1 MVKSMFQFEKIQKLP
16 SYRLLADAVTQ
27 QVLDGQLKVG
37 DALPTEAQLC
47 ETFGVNRSTVREA
60 IRVLEQSNLL
70 RRESAKRRV
79 ICHPSHGDIDAQF
92 ERICTLQEIP
102 FEELM
107 EAVLM
112 IEPSVVRLAAVR
124 ASERQLDE
132 LTHHLGLIELALA
145 GAQPLA
151 DLNTEFGNI
160 VARMSGNRALMLA
173 RAPLGGV
180 FYQRFQELVFERVK
194 VAGKRMVE
202 ARRSLLDALRRG
214 DPDDAEKWMRK
225 QIDDFERGYGLARR
239 KVAADDRGQ
248 AFARR

>member
-1 MVKSMFQFEKIQKLP
+1 M
-16 SYRLLADAVTQ
+16 LADAVTQ
-27 QVLDGQLKVG
+27 QVLDGRLKVG
-37 DALPTEAQLC
+37 DALPTEAHVGQ
-47 ETFGVNRSTVREA
+47 TFGVNRSTVREA

-79 ICHPSHGDIDAQF
+79 ISHPSHGDIDAQF
-92 ERICTLQEIP
+92 ERICMLQEIS
-102 FEELM
+102 FEELF
-107 EAVLM
+107 EAVSM
-112 IEPSVVRLAAVR
+112 IEPPVVRLAAVR
-124 ASERQLDE
+124 ATADQLDD
-132 LTHHLGLIELALA
+132 LARHLGVIEAALA
-145 GAQPLA
+145 TGQPLA

-202 ARRSLLDALRRG
+202 ARRAMLDAVRRR

-225 QIDDFERGYGLARR
+225 QIQDFKRGYELARR
-239 KVAADDRGQ
+239 KTAAADRT
-248 AFARR
+248 AAAKR

>member
-1 MVKSMFQFEKIQKLP
+1 MHPMFQFEKIQKLP

-37 DALPTEAQLC
+37 DTLPTEAQLC

-92 ERICTLQEIP
+92 ERICTLQEIR
-102 FEELM
+102 FEELL
-107 EAVLM
+107 EAVVM
-112 IEPSVVRLAAVR
+112 IEPPVVRLAAVR
-124 ASERQLDE
+124 ATERQIDE
-132 LTHHLGLIELALA
+132 LARHLGLIEVALTT
-145 GAQPLA
+145 AQPLA

-160 VARMSGNRALMLA
+160 VARMSDNRALMLA
-173 RAPLGGV
+173 RAPLCGV

-202 ARRSLLDALRRG
+202 ARRALLEALRRR

-225 QIDDFERGYGLARR
+225 QIDDFQRGYELARR
-239 KVAADDRGQ
+239 KAAADDRML
-248 AFARR
+248 ASAKR